1 MLLYMSSKEA
11 SKIKKRRSSVALLL
25 AFVLVISGLPT
36 SAVVLPP
43 EEVQTPTIQPYPIQT
58 DNSEEITSV
67 SQTYISDEVIGE
79 IEELPDLREEN
90 VKHFRLADGT
100 FEAIMYAEPVHRKDA
115 NGVWQDID
123 NTLTFIAEK
132 NIQRYATPDLRV
144 AFADY
149 ADANK
154 DLFVLNENG
163 YSISMRFV
171 NDLSLKNVVD
181 SETVRPSAMEEPVVK
196 NTAEQRRDK
205 KYEDIREAAVID
217 NRSSITYDNVDLYT
231 NIEYVLQGNDIKENI
246 IVTAQRNDYRY
257 IFQLNVTGL
266 TAQMD
271 EAGNIRLYDSETGQ
285 SKYCIPAPY
294 MYDNEGIYSN
304 DVYYELRLTSTGTY
318 TIAVIADKAWI
329 NAEDRALPVTIDP
342 TLILEGSHKDAFTYS
357 TSPNTRYG
365 TSTELWISDTCTTY
379 ISIDMLELPSGA
391 TFNSATLS
399 VYYYYNAGIT
409 NGSLLAGAYQ
419 VLGAWNET
427 TITHNNAPTVDSTRL
442 STAIMEANGSNLE
455 SRPELANFDISSLAE
470 KWYSGESINYG
481 IALKRENSTTSTK
494 YSVILKSYESGEFY
508 PFIRVRYTHY
518 IPDGVYAFRASE
530 FDNLWL
536 TIEDDSPFAGKKV
549 QQTKL
554 GLSPASTG
562 VFDRSCL
569 FKISRSGSDYVIR
582 SMLNNSLSFGIS
594 DGKIITK
601 TIPSRDSSVPMADR
615 FWISWDGSGFLLK
628 QYAGS
633 EAIKIESESEVDLV
647 TVPDTEADATAHWSL
662 ERYTGV
668 HQESVTIYFPVN
680 MNTGVTAKLTPI
692 VWSTRIGYNTPAIE
706 AVPGY
711 TDYATVTWDNSSQ
724 SATAVLHQKG
734 QFKIVQHIYNNLK
747 TDSRSWEFTFNIH
760 LLIDEGTYFLGNVAI
775 KEYMQVDDSD
785 LRNNFSTSGA
795 AMELFDLYDYE
806 RQRWVI
812 AHIVD
817 GYYKITSYVSGLTV
831 TAPES
836 ENKAV
841 TQTAYSDLDTQL
853 WKITSTSTGYM
864 LAPKSNLAYFMVG
877 GNYNGTPESSQVKI
891 CSAKANSE
899 DKWILARIG
908 YASDVVPESQ
918 LLSEWCWVTVARM
931 FAKHFYPNVT
941 YTQEN
946 AVVHV
951 KGKYCD
957 ESGDRE
963 DAQKAINYYVSNIPN
978 AEIDTVIKE
987 NVIYE
992 EDTLVRFLDDGY
1004 VVYIARG
1011 YYNSTSN
1018 PDSRNGGHATLI
1030 YGYTVIDSK
1039 IWFLVRD
1046 PLPQNMGSTYM
1057 MSYEKLC
1064 YGRDAQPGEY
1074 IDSGIWDA
1082 SIVCDTPYADQT
1094 VPYFFNK

>member
-1 MLLYMSSKEA
+1 MLPYMSSKEA

-43 EEVQTPTIQPYPIQT
+43 EKVQTPTIQPYSIQT
-58 DNSEEITSV
+58 DNSEGITSV

-79 IEELPDLREEN
+79 IEELPELREEN
-90 VKHFRLADGT
+90 VKHFRLPDGT
-100 FEAIMYAEPVHRKDA
+100 FEAIVYAEPVHRKDT

-144 AFADY
+144 TFTDY

-163 YSISMRFV
+163 YSISMRFA
-171 NDLSLKNVVD
+171 NDLSIKNVAT
-181 SETVRPSAMEEPVVK
+181 SEIVRPGAMDEPVVQ
-196 NTAEQRRDK
+196 NTAEQCKDK

-217 NRSSITYDNVDLYT
+217 NRSSITYNNIDLCT
-231 NIEYVLQGNDIKENI
+231 NFEYVLQGNDIKENI
-246 IVTAQRNDYRY
+246 IVTAQRDDYKY

-271 EAGNIRLYDSETGQ
+271 EVGNIRLYDSETGQ

-294 MYDNEGIYSN
+294 MYDSKGMYSN
-304 DVYYELRLTSTGTY
+304 EVYYELQLTSTGAY
-318 TIAVIADKAWI
+318 TIAVIADKEWI
-329 NAEDRALPVTIDP
+329 NAENRAFPVTIDP
-342 TLILEGSHKDAFTYS
+342 TLILEGNHKDAFTYS
-357 TSPNTRYG
+357 DSPNTRYG
-365 TSTELWISDTCTTY
+365 ASTELWISDTCTTY

-391 TFNSATLS
+391 TLNSATLN
-399 VYYYYNAGIT
+399 VYYYYNEGII

-419 VLGAWNET
+419 VLEAWNET
-427 TITHNNAPTVDSTRL
+427 TITHNNAPEVDSTRL
-442 STAIMEANGSNLE
+442 STAILEANGSNLL
-455 SRPELANFDISSLAE
+455 SRPGLTYFDITSVAE

-508 PFIRVRYTHY
+508 PFIRVSYTHY

-569 FKISRSGSDYVIR
+569 FKISRSGSNYVIR

-594 DGKIITK
+594 DGKVITK

-615 FWISWDGSGFLLK
+615 FWITWDGSGFVLQ

-633 EAIKIESESEVDLV
+633 DVIKIESEAAADLIAA
-647 TVPDTEADATAHWSL
+647 PDTEADTTAHWSL
-662 ERYTGV
+662 EQYTGA
-668 HQESVTIYFPVN
+668 HKDSVTIYFPVN

-747 TDSRSWEFTFNIH
+747 TDSRSWEFTFNVH
-760 LLIDEGTYFLGNVAI
+760 LLIDEGTYLLYNTQFESYVQGSNTNGSYPI
-775 KEYMQVDDSD
+775 MQDFKGDNYQKW
-785 LRNNFSTSGA
+785 RFT
-795 AMELFDLYDYE
+795 
-806 RQRWVI
+806 
-812 AHIVD
+812 HITD
-817 GYYKITSYVSGLTV
+817 GYYKVTIGSSSLVL
-831 TAPES
+831 TAPS
-836 ENKAV
+836 NKDEPI
-841 TQTAYSDLDTQL
+841 TLSIDTNSDLQI
-853 WKITSTSTGYM
+853 WKITASGSNAYRFSPKNNTNYYMCVGYSDSASANVKVELRSAQPDDRDEWVIISYDIALLLAIQDADGVNRHEFFDSTKTYLQTPKNGRVSIVSTERYQKKTVSQMINNLKGSDVFIIHTHGNQTGIKISSPGVGF
-864 LAPKSNLAYFMVG
+864 LAMTDIAGEDLSNLSFVLLLACETAKGYDASNITNNMPVNMV
-877 GNYNGTPESSQVKI
+877 EQLVI
-891 CSAKANSE
+891 CGAETVIGFNDTVYADDCNKFAKE
-899 DKWILARIG
+899 ITK
-908 YASDVVPESQ
+908 
-918 LLSEWCWVTVARM
+918 LLSEGHSVKMACEMLEATGYRKGFLSHIEIAGD
-931 FAKHFYPNVT
+931 
-941 YTQEN
+941 EN
-946 AVVHV
+946 
-951 KGKYCD
+951 
-957 ESGDRE
+957 
-963 DAQKAINYYVSNIPN
+963 N
-978 AEIDTVIKE
+978 
-987 NVIYE
+987 
-992 EDTLVRFLDDGY
+992 TLR
-1004 VVYIARG
+1004 
-1011 YYNSTSN
+1011 
-1018 PDSRNGGHATLI
+1018 
-1030 YGYTVIDSK
+1030 
-1039 IWFLVRD
+1039 
-1046 PLPQNMGSTYM
+1046 
-1057 MSYEKLC
+1057 
-1064 YGRDAQPGEY
+1064 
-1074 IDSGIWDA
+1074 
-1082 SIVCDTPYADQT
+1082 
-1094 VPYFFNK
+1094 

>member
-1 MLLYMSSKEA
+1 MLPYMSSKEA
-11 SKIKKRRSSVALLL
+11 SKIKKRRSFVALLL

-43 EEVQTPTIQPYPIQT
+43 EKVQTPTIQPYSIQT
-58 DNSEEITSV
+58 DNSEGITSV

-79 IEELPDLREEN
+79 IEELPELREEN
-90 VKHFRLADGT
+90 VKHFRLPDGT
-100 FEAIMYAEPVHRKDA
+100 FEAIVYAEPVHRKDT

-123 NTLTFIAEK
+123 NTLTLIAEK

-144 AFADY
+144 TFTDY

-163 YSISMRFV
+163 YSISMRFA
-171 NDLSLKNVVD
+171 NDLSIKNVAT
-181 SETVRPSAMEEPVVK
+181 SEIVRPGAMDEPVVQ
-196 NTAEQRRDK
+196 NTAEQCKDK

-217 NRSSITYDNVDLYT
+217 NRSSITYNNIDLCT
-231 NIEYVLQGNDIKENI
+231 NFEYVLQGNDIKENI
-246 IVTAQRNDYRY
+246 IVTAQRDDYKY

-294 MYDNEGIYSN
+294 MYDSKGMYSN
-304 DVYYELRLTSTGTY
+304 EVYYELQLTSTGAY
-318 TIAVIADKAWI
+318 TIAVIADKEWI
-329 NAEDRALPVTIDP
+329 NAENRVFPVTIDP
-342 TLILEGSHKDAFTYS
+342 TLILEGNHKDAFTYS
-357 TSPNTRYG
+357 DSPNTRYG
-365 TSTELWISDTCTTY
+365 ASTELWISDTCTTY

-391 TFNSATLS
+391 TLNSATLN
-399 VYYYYNAGIT
+399 VYYYYNEGII
-409 NGSLLAGAYQ
+409 NGSLLAGAYR
-419 VLGAWNET
+419 VLEAWNET
-427 TITHNNAPTVDSTRL
+427 TITHNNAPEVDSTRL
-442 STAIMEANGSNLE
+442 STAILEANGSNLL
-455 SRPELANFDISSLAE
+455 SRPGLTYFDITSVAE

-508 PFIRVRYTHY
+508 PFIRVSYTHY

-536 TIEDDSPFAGKKV
+536 TIEDDSPFVGKKV

-554 GLSPASTG
+554 GSSPASTG

-569 FKISRSGSDYVIR
+569 FKISRSGSEYVIR
-582 SMLNNSLSFGIS
+582 SMLNNNLSFGIS

-601 TIPSRDSSVPMADR
+601 TIPSKESSVPMADR

-775 KEYMQVDDSD
+775 KGYMQVDDID
-785 LRNNFSTSGA
+785 WRNNFSTSGA
-795 AMELFDLYDYE
+795 AMELFDFYDYE

-812 AHIVD
+812 THIVD
-817 GYYKITSYVSGLTV
+817 GYYKIISYVSGLAV
-831 TAPES
+831 TAPVS
-836 ENKAV
+836 ENMAV

-864 LAPKSNLAYFMVG
+864 LAPKSNIAYFMVG

-918 LLSEWCWVTVARM
+918 LLSEWCWVTAARM

-1011 YYNSTSN
+1011 YYDSTSN

-1046 PLPQNMGSTYM
+1046 PLPQSMGSTYM
-1057 MSYEKLC
+1057 ISYEKLC
-1064 YGRDAQPGEY
+1064 NGRDAQPGENR
-1074 IDSGIWDA
+1074 DPGIWDA